1 MSSLELLKN
10 KVRKLSSTH
19 PEVHV
24 NVSINSPRVRLTN
37 EPAVIRG
44 VYPHVFT
51 IEMETQGRQT
61 LQYTDLL
68 MGNVEIVELNSRAVS
83 Q

>member
-10 KVRKLSSTH
+10 KVRKLYSTH

-44 VYPHVFT
+44 SIPTFLPSRWKHR
-51 IEMETQGRQT
+51 EGRLSST
-61 LQYTDLL
+61 R
-68 MGNVEIVELNSRAVS
+68 IS
-83 Q
+83 

>member
-10 KVRKLSSTH
+10 KVRKLYSTH

-37 EPAVIRG
+37 EPAVIRW

>member
-1 MSSLELLKN
+1 M
-10 KVRKLSSTH
+10 
-19 PEVHV
+19 
-24 NVSINSPRVRLTN
+24 N

-51 IEMETQGRQT
+51 IEMTTQGKQT

-68 MGNVEIVELNSRAVS
+68 MGNVEIVELNSKAV
-83 Q
+83 

>member
-1 MSSLELLKN
+1 MKTLEMIKF
-10 KVRKLSSTH
+10 KVRKLYDTD
-19 PEVHV
+19 PNVHI
-24 NVSINSPRVRLTN
+24 NVSINNPKVHLKN

-51 IEMETQGRQT
+51 IEMQQHGRQT

-68 MGNVEIVELNSRAVS
+68 TKNVEIIELNMKAV
-83 Q
+83 

>member
-10 KVRKLSSTH
+10 KVRKLYSTH

-37 EPAVIRG
+37 EPALILG
-44 VYPHVFT
+44 VYHHVFT
-51 IEMETQGRQT
+51 IEMEKEGRQT

>member
-1 MSSLELLKN
+1 MSSLE
-10 KVRKLSSTH
+10 KVKREVKKLYDSHTNI
-19 PEVHV
+19 HV
-24 NVSINSPRVRLTN
+24 NVSVNSPKIRLMN

-51 IEMETQGRQT
+51 IEMTTQGKQT

-68 MGNVEIVELNSRAVS
+68 MGNVEIVELNSKAV
-83 Q
+83 

>member
-1 MSSLELLKN
+1 MSSIDILKN
-10 KVRKLSSTH
+10 KVRKLYNTH
-19 PEVHV
+19 PDVHV
-24 NVSINSPRVRLTN
+24 NVSVNNPRVRLTN

-51 IEMETQGRQT
+51 IEMKTQGKQT

-68 MGNVEIVELNSRAVS
+68 MGNIEIVELNSKAV
-83 Q
+83 